1 MAGTPADNFR
11 VAFLKKCAS
20 DGLTLPQIHQRVKQA
35 VAAAMVKTANPVMLA
50 GAAAGAANA
59 GATGVVHLADRA
71 ASLFGDYMKSPAYL
85 MAAGIPLA
93 AAVGGTAGHTLGKLQ
108 SEDYDPEELKQQ
120 ELTQAYK
127 AHAKRIK
134 QMAAV
139 GG

>member
-20 DGLTLPQIHQRVKQA
+20 DGLTLPQIHQRVKRA
-35 VAAAMVKTANPVMLA
+35 VAAAMVKTANPAIMT
-50 GAAAGAANA
+50 GAAVGAANI
-59 GATGVVHLADRA
+59 GATGISSMMDKATG
-71 ASLFGDYMKSPAYL
+71 LFGDYMKSPLLL

-93 AAVGGTAGHTLGKLQ
+93 AAMGGTAGHTLGKLQ